1 MPDNPVSGEQHAS
14 WSEGITGKKHSR
26 RRFLGYLVAAPV
38 LVTAAQLE
46 SKIPAGAK
54 TLDLGGLLGSAS
66 PGGKALAP
74 IPSAPQIADIADL
87 GELLILACEPTDFM
101 IRVTVEKTGK
111 VHFNM
116 PREENGQGIST
127 GVAMLIADEMDVPL
141 DDVVVT
147 LADAEPALLFNQITG
162 GSSTIR
168 TLYQPVRTAAALAR
182 QQLVEAA
189 ARKWN
194 VSAGSVSVSAGVVH
208 GPGGRSATF
217 GELSPLAAATSTKA
231 VAVSPKDPSEY
242 KLVGTPVPQ
251 RDALNIITGKQQY
264 ATDLNVTGA
273 KPTMVRRAPWQKGV
287 LVSLYNR
294 HAIETMPGISDVA
307 EMPFGV
313 AIRGETFGQVIDAVN
328 AVDAKFAP
336 GPVAPS
342 VDDQTIF
349 DQLKASALPLA
360 VPEIPKLLDGE
371 VQTIDMEFEWAYVNH
386 APLEPNVAIADV
398 KPGSA
403 EIWSPLQN
411 PIIALQEIAKA
422 CDLPQ
427 SAVTVHV
434 TRGGGSFGRT
444 LWFDAA
450 IESAQISRAM
460 GKPVKLMWHRTNDM
474 RQSRGHPPTYHRLRA
489 TVAGGSVLSYEQRV
503 SAVQTAINPGLGEAI
518 TYASYKLP
526 AGELGYDLTLFNTTV
541 TCPYNFGV
549 VTEAL
554 DEVNLR
560 LWTSSW
566 RSVYSYDTRCSE
578 EILVDQIAKAMG
590 HDPLEFRL
598 AFLKD
603 QRIKNLLNI
612 VASEGKWGRTM
623 MPGTAQGIC
632 ANSRDRGFGAC
643 LVEVDA
649 RNPKV
654 LPRVTKAVI
663 AVDAVLPINP
673 KSIEAQQMGGL
684 ADAISVVFTAS
695 SPMSKGLPVPDGW
708 DEFGIV
714 RQSHYPPDVKV
725 IVVPRD
731 GNTPAGI
738 GESGVPNTAGAIA
751 NAYIRATGKIPTRF
765 PINPATS
772 TKSATP
778 PGEVGKQD
786 SVSLPTGFQ
795 YNF

>member
-1 MPDNPVSGEQHAS
+1 MPDDPPSGGFTA
-14 WSEGITGKKHSR
+14 KRHSR

-54 TLDLGGLLGSAS
+54 TPDLGGLPGSAS

-74 IPSAPQIADIADL
+74 IPSAPQTADIVDL
-87 GELLILACEPTDFM
+87 GDLLILACEPTDFM
-101 IRVTVEKTGK
+101 IRVTVQKDGK
-111 VHFNM
+111 VAFDM
-116 PREENGQGIST
+116 PREENGQGVST
-127 GVAMLIADEMDVPL
+127 GLAMLIADEMDVAL
-141 DDVVVT
+141 DDVIVT
-147 LADAEPALLFNQITG
+147 LADADPALLFNQITG

-182 QQLVEAA
+182 QQLLDSA
-189 ARKWN
+189 ARQWK
-194 VSAGSVSVSAGVVH
+194 VPPRSLSVAKGVVR

-231 VAVSPKDPSEY
+231 MAVWPKDPSEY

-251 RDALNIITGKQQY
+251 RDALNIITGKQKY
-264 ATDLNVTGA
+264 ATDLDVAGA

-287 LVSLYNR
+287 LTSFKNKSTILAMSGVL
-294 HAIETMPGISDVA
+294 DVA

-313 AIRGETFGQVIDAVN
+313 AIRGETFGQVIDALN
-328 AVDAKFAP
+328 AVDATFAP
-336 GPVAPS
+336 GPVAPA

-360 VPEIPKLLDGE
+360 VPEVPEALDGE
-371 VQTIDMEFEWAYVNH
+371 AQTIEMEFEWAYVNH
-386 APLEPNVAIADV
+386 APLEPNVSVADV
-398 KPGSA
+398 KAHSA

-411 PIIALQEIAKA
+411 PIIALQEIAKV
-422 CDLPQ
+422 CSLPQ

-450 IESAQISRAM
+450 IESAQISKAM

-489 TVAGGSVLSYEQRV
+489 TVAGGSVLSYEQRI
-503 SAVQTAINPGLGEAI
+503 SAVQTGINPGLGEAI
-518 TYASYKLP
+518 SYATYKAP
-526 AGELGYDLTLFNTTV
+526 HGEQGYDFTLFNTTV
-541 TCPYNFGV
+541 TCPYNFGA

-566 RSVYSYDTRCSE
+566 RSVYSYDTRCCE
-578 EILVDQIAKAMG
+578 EIMVDQIAKAMG
-590 HDPLEFRL
+590 QDPLAFRL

-603 QRIKNLLNI
+603 QRIKSLLNL

-623 MPGTAQGIC
+623 KPGTAQGIC

-649 RNPKV
+649 TNPQN
-654 LPRVTKAVI
+654 PRVTKAVI

-673 KSIEAQQMGGL
+673 MSIEAQQMGGL
-684 ADAISVVFTAS
+684 ADAISVVFSAG
-695 SPMSKGLPVPDGW
+695 SPMNAGLPVPDGW
-708 DEFGIV
+708 DEFGIT
-714 RQSHYPPDVKV
+714 RQGQYPPEMKV
-725 IVVPRD
+725 IVVPRGGD
-731 GNTPAGI
+731 LPAGI

-751 NAYIRATGKIPTRF
+751 NAYIRATGTLPRRF
-765 PINPATS
+765 PINPVTTSAT
-772 TKSATP
+772 TSATP
-778 PGEVGKQD
+778 PGQVGTQD
-786 SVSLPTGFQ
+786 SDQLPTHFQ